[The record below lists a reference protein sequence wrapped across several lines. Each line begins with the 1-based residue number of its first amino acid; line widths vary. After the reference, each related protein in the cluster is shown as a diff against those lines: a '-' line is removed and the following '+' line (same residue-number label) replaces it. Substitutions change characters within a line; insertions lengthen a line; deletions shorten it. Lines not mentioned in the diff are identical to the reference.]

1 MHFFLILHLWLAPF
15 FNISSLSDLKYNL
28 HKYRE
33 KSDFFGK
40 NRIFSGKYRIFSEKS
55 AIFADFFPI
64 FLQKIFPPEN
74 LFHHHRKPI
83 FRRKIGR
90 KNRFF
95 CPCIALWDTQAV
107 MIITSP
113 PMVGLMDFYAPYMQW
128 YRRIKRHFM
137 ILPLHRDE
145 MRFHTTTGSTHVL
158 VS

>member
-1 MHFFLILHLWLAPF
+1 MHFFLILQLWLAPF

-33 KSDFFGK
+33 

-95 CPCIALWDTQAV
+95 CPWGAQ
-107 MIITSP
+107 
-113 PMVGLMDFYAPYMQW
+113 
-128 YRRIKRHFM
+128 
-137 ILPLHRDE
+137 RDE
-145 MRFHTTTGSTHVL
+145 EEDRNRKNRFKGKFVFFSMGIFNV
-158 VS
+158 VYREINGV

>member
-1 MHFFLILHLWLAPF
+1 MHFFLILQLWLAPF

-55 AIFADFFPI
+55 AIFADFFPL

-95 CPCIALWDTQAV
+95 CPWLQHTIYRYRGPVWVDDIDPV
-107 MIITSP
+107 WIIT
-113 PMVGLMDFYAPYMQW
+113 G
-128 YRRIKRHFM
+128 IGHC
-137 ILPLHRDE
+137 
-145 MRFHTTTGSTHVL
+145 L
-158 VS
+158 VQ